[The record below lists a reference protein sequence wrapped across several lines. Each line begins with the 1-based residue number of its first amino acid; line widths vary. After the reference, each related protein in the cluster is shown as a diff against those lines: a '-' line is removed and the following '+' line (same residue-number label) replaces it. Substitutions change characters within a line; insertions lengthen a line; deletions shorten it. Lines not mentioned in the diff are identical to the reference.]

1 MVTMR
6 AIVQVGTGGPE
17 VLQLQEVPKP
27 EVRAGHLLL
36 RVTAVGVNYV
46 DTMRRRGWVPIP
58 PQQPYIPGIEVAG
71 IVEVVGEGVTGW
83 QVGQR
88 AMAWVPSGAYAE
100 YCLTPAHRAMPVPE
114 NLSDVEAA
122 AVPVNWLTA
131 YFALVTLGKLQA
143 GERVLIHAAAG
154 GVGTAAVQIAKL
166 LGGFV
171 FATAGSEEKVELARS
186 LGADVAINYE
196 RDDFE
201 AVVRERTNGEGV
213 HLVLESVGGE
223 VFTKSVHCLT
233 AGGRL
238 IIYGHASGKD
248 GTVTSGDIFRR
259 RLTIACVAGG
269 MMIDDPKVAEEAK
282 ERVMAWLREGKA
294 KPIVGEVHPLKDAG
308 IAQQRLETRQT
319 KGKVV
324 LVP

>member
-1 MVTMR
+1 MR

-71 IVEVVGEGVTGW
+71 IVEAVGEGVTGW

-154 GVGTAAVQIAKL
+154 GVGTAAVQ
-166 LGGFV
+166 
-171 FATAGSEEKVELARS
+171 TA
-186 LGADVAINYE
+186 
-196 RDDFE
+196 
-201 AVVRERTNGEGV
+201 
-213 HLVLESVGGE
+213 
-223 VFTKSVHCLT
+223 
-233 AGGRL
+233 
-238 IIYGHASGKD
+238 
-248 GTVTSGDIFRR
+248 
-259 RLTIACVAGG
+259 
-269 MMIDDPKVAEEAK
+269 
-282 ERVMAWLREGKA
+282 
-294 KPIVGEVHPLKDAG
+294 
-308 IAQQRLETRQT
+308 Q
-319 KGKVV
+319 
-324 LVP
+324 